1 MSLWFFSLRL
11 GGNMFLF
18 SMVSIN
24 VNETSRHFLP
34 QIQWKPK
41 AMWSWSWITIF
52 RRGNM
57 AKNEYE
63 KLNSE
68 EDAKNVNPVI
78 NANIFSRLTIW
89 WMNKIFV
96 TGNKR
101 PLEEEDL
108 FPLLEEDKSEVL
120 TEKLQTEWEK
130 ELNKRHH
137 GKRPRFWKALMR
149 VCPWYEYFSII
160 GLVMTDMANRMT
172 LPVLLGFLISYL
184 MGIRQLDVSFK
195 YILPT
200 FICITSLGRN
210 LAQHHYQ
217 NRSALLGM
225 RFRAAATGLLYK
237 KVSTRSIALKC
248 YEEHVF
254 ERAAGIL

>member
-1 MSLWFFSLRL
+1 
-11 GGNMFLF
+11 
-18 SMVSIN
+18 
-24 VNETSRHFLP
+24 
-34 QIQWKPK
+34 
-41 AMWSWSWITIF
+41 
-52 RRGNM
+52 M
-57 AKNEYE
+57 AKNGYE
-63 KLNSE
+63 KLKSGD
-68 EDAKNVNPVI
+68 DAKENVNPVL
-78 NANIFSRLTIW
+78 NANILSKITIW

-108 FPLLEEDKSEVL
+108 FPLLEEDKSSVL
-120 TEKLQTEWEK
+120 TENLQREWQK
-130 ELNKRHH
+130 ELDKRHQ

-149 VCPWYEYFSII
+149 VCPWYEYLSIVA
-160 GLVMTDMANRMT
+160 LVLTDMANRMT

-210 LAQHHYQ
+210 IAQHHYQ

-225 RFRAAATGLLYK
+225 RFRAAATGLLYR
-237 KVSTRSIALKC
+237 KVRNKFNFCFKGKGTLFIVGSSFSYETGINGSRRCALHLPTPFLRQCSILRVFKAIAL
-248 YEEHVF
+248 
-254 ERAAGIL
+254 

>member
-1 MSLWFFSLRL
+1 
-11 GGNMFLF
+11 
-18 SMVSIN
+18 
-24 VNETSRHFLP
+24 
-34 QIQWKPK
+34 
-41 AMWSWSWITIF
+41 
-52 RRGNM
+52 M
-57 AKNEYE
+57 AKNDYQ
-63 KLNSE
+63 KLNP
-68 EDAKNVNPVI
+68 EDDDKENVNPVL
-78 NANIFSRLTIW
+78 NANVFSRLTIW
-89 WMNKIFV
+89 WMNKIFI

-101 PLEEEDL
+101 PLEEDDL

-120 TEKLQTEWEK
+120 TQKLQREWEK
-130 ELNKRHH
+130 ELDKRHR

-149 VCPWYEYFSII
+149 VCPWYEYFTII
-160 GLVMTDMANRMT
+160 ALVLTDMANRMT

-237 KVSTRSIALKC
+237 KVSKNFFPNQNKVNLNKINKNLHSVASILENREDHIKVSFQSFHLQIFELLDFSHKLRS
-248 YEEHVF
+248 
-254 ERAAGIL
+254 

>member
-1 MSLWFFSLRL
+1 
-11 GGNMFLF
+11 
-18 SMVSIN
+18 
-24 VNETSRHFLP
+24 
-34 QIQWKPK
+34 
-41 AMWSWSWITIF
+41 
-52 RRGNM
+52 M

-63 KLNSE
+63 KLHSE
-68 EDAKNVNPVI
+68 ENAKNVNPVI

-120 TEKLQTEWEK
+120 TEKLQKEWEK
-130 ELNKRHH
+130 ELNKRHR

-237 KVSTRSIALKC
+237 KVSARSSA
-248 YEEHVF
+248 F
-254 ERAAGIL
+254 

>member
-1 MSLWFFSLRL
+1 
-11 GGNMFLF
+11 
-18 SMVSIN
+18 MV
-24 VNETSRHFLP
+24 
-34 QIQWKPK
+34 
-41 AMWSWSWITIF
+41 
-52 RRGNM
+52 
-57 AKNEYE
+57 KNEYE
-63 KLNSE
+63 KLHSE

-120 TEKLQTEWEK
+120 TEKLQAEWEK

-137 GKRPRFWKALMR
+137 GKRPRF
-149 VCPWYEYFSII
+149 WYEYFSII

-237 KVSTRSIALKC
+237 KV
-248 YEEHVF
+248 
-254 ERAAGIL
+254 RARLEVYCL